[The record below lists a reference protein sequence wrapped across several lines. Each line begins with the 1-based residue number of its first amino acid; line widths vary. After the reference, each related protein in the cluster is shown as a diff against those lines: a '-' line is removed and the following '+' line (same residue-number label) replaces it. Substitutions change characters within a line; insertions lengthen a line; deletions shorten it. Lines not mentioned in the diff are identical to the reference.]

1 MEEQVDNSF
10 NFDRRERDPKSI
22 LAWLLMH
29 NPPEWIE
36 KITKVPDYDVTNIRI
51 DITVNG
57 IPFGVTQFEE
67 IVAPL
72 AAAYAE
78 HETLAKHPSTHALYK
93 FFNQLSQHRMEP
105 IQRDHDLSFA
115 DCKFQDVCEFHFQ
128 YLGSERPIAWT
139 ECPHTS
145 VV

>member
-1 MEEQVDNSF
+1 M
-10 NFDRRERDPKSI
+10 SI
-22 LAWLLMH
+22 ESGNRIRVKTATDLGLQPQAYRYDMHNYSLFGSTSVVQEYVRWLLA
-29 NPPEWIE
+29 NA
-36 KITKVPDYDVTNIRI
+36 DAD
-51 DITVNG
+51 
-57 IPFGVTQFEE
+57 Q
-67 IVAPL
+67 
-72 AAAYAE
+72 
-78 HETLAKHPSTHALYK
+78 ETLAKHPSTHALYK